1 MKQTQTIKDF
11 EEGDEEDASRYE
23 KIDLTLEQ
31 TKSQEVEGVDELD
44 DIDLLDATIDPT
56 DIKTLQ
62 KVAKLKAELR
72 HEEIKI
78 KAKIIYRAAMSPE
91 NPLKIDQ

>member
-56 DIKTLQ
+56 DIKTL
-62 KVAKLKAELR
+62 
-72 HEEIKI
+72 
-78 KAKIIYRAAMSPE
+78 
-91 NPLKIDQ
+91 